1 MKLATISIAVA
12 AVALGG
18 YGWFD
23 TADYRSIKRSYE
35 IGARDRLQQVRAQLQ
50 QEEDR
55 YRQCD
60 AMRTENLAT
69 RTIDFT
75 AQGRRCLIEALAQT
89 RSVPGAL
96 VLSRNAAVALA
107 KNPQDRQL
115 HAAALGAIG
124 NARQTLASH
133 KPWLYDRLEQL
144 NHAYAESV
152 VLRLLVRPDLRPVTF
167 DSQAALLDQA
177 EHAIHLPLLFQA
189 QQIWRL
195 EALLPAGPAKA
206 GGTAV

>member
-1 MKLATISIAVA
+1 MKVATISIAVA
-12 AVALGG
+12 VLALGT

-23 TADYRSIKRSYE
+23 TAPYRLAKRAYE
-35 IGARDRLQQVRAQLQ
+35 VAARDRLPSLQLQ
-50 QEEDR
+50 LKHEEEW

-60 AMRTENLAT
+60 TMRVESPVT
-69 RTIDFT
+69 RTIDLT
-75 AQGRRCLIEALAQT
+75 GQGRQCLIAALGQT
-89 RSVPGAL
+89 YSVPGAL

-115 HAAALGAIG
+115 RAAALGAIG
-124 NARQTLASH
+124 NARQALARH

-144 NHAYAESV
+144 NHAYAGSV
-152 VLRLLVRPDLRPVTF
+152 VLRLLLRPDLRPVTF

-177 EHAIHLPLLFQA
+177 EHAIHLPQVYQA

-195 EALLPAGPAKA
+195 QALLPVAQA
-206 GGTAV
+206 GGAAI